1 MEITINLEQ
10 ACSELA
16 LGRVLEA
23 SAYKQY
29 DEIYEYD
36 PKNKVEVFNDKFQH
50 IYNVWYDYYFN
61 KLKSIS

>member
-16 LGRVLEA
+16 SGRVLEA

-36 PKNKVEVFNDKFQH
+36 AENDVEIFNDKFQH
-50 IYNVWYDYYFN
+50 IHDIWYDYYLN